1 MTNSNTNREHRKA
14 IRQKSNTADYQY
26 TLMTLISDAS
36 THVDVLVAQPAAL
49 VAMKLQSAMNRG
61 AAKEG
66 SDLLDIVRL
75 TTDSTTSR
83 SVVDGLRAAGQQ
95 LKDDAHL
102 HVLRWFEQGRDRTLK
117 RIKGIPE
124 GEGTTQDDLI
134 LVAELL
140 AAALTR

>member
-1 MTNSNTNREHRKA
+1 MFCHTPSNFRL
-14 IRQKSNTADYQY
+14 I
-26 TLMTLISDAS
+26 LTLIDER
-36 THVDVLVAQPAAL
+36 VIFQEP
-49 VAMKLQSAMNRG
+49 QGN
-61 AAKEG
+61 
-66 SDLLDIVRL
+66 IVRL